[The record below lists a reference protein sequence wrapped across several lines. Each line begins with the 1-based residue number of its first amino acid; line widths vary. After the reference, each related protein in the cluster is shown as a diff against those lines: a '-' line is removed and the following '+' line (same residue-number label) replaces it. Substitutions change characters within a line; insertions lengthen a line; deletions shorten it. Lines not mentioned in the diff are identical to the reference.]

1 MESEAVDTVR
11 IGTRGSKLALTQAGT
26 VQRAIAAALG
36 ADPADAERVAPL
48 VVISTTGDRVQDKKL
63 TELGGKSMFTK
74 EIEEALQAGRID
86 CAVHSMKDV
95 PIARQAGLVL
105 AAVPEREDP
114 RDAFLSPRFASLAA
128 LPQGARL
135 GTASIRR
142 AAQALHRR
150 PDLQIVM
157 VRGNV
162 DSRLRKLEA
171 GDADATILAHAGLNR
186 LGLAG
191 VIRDVLDPLAWP
203 PAPGQGAL
211 ALETRAADAAA
222 AWVRALDHAETALA
236 VAAERGALETLEGSC
251 HTAVGAH
258 ARLDGDRL
266 VLVVEALTLDGRER
280 FRREGAILAPSLETA
295 RHLGLDLGAQ
305 IHAEAGDKLLP

>member
-191 VIRDVLDPLAWP
+191 VIRRPRP
-203 PAPGQGAL
+203 
-211 ALETRAADAAA
+211 
-222 AWVRALDHAETALA
+222 
-236 VAAERGALETLEGSC
+236 
-251 HTAVGAH
+251 
-258 ARLDGDRL
+258 ARL
-266 VLVVEALTLDGRER
+266 AA
-280 FRREGAILAPSLETA
+280 GA
-295 RHLGLDLGAQ
+295 GAGG
-305 IHAEAGDKLLP
+305 AGAGDP